1 MNNPRLRH
9 LFLLEAI
16 LPFAVGFCGSNGV
29 MRFYDWS
36 AASTTSVA
44 EAFSPFLSILYR
56 SSGLTEKP

>member
-1 MNNPRLRH
+1 
-9 LFLLEAI
+9 

-44 EAFSPFLSILYR
+44 EAFSPFLSSLYR